1 MKAHPEASIEI
12 IGHSHNVGKEGVD
25 MLLSQKR
32 TDSVRRYLIDKFGIE
47 KSRIHT
53 LGYGAN
59 QPIASSKTKQG
70 QQKNQR
76 IEVVIEGI
84 QVK

>member
-53 LGYGAN
+53 LGTGLIN
-59 QPIASSKTKQG
+59 RSPTIRQNRGDRKTKES
-70 QQKNQR
+70 NLSFTNFR
-76 IEVVIEGI
+76 
-84 QVK
+84 